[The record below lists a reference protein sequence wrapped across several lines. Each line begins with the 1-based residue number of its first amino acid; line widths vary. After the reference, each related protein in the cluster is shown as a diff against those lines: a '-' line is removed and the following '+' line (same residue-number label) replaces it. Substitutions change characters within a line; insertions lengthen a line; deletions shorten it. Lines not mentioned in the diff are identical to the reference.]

1 MYTNQSIRRPVVLI
15 LIGAALLVA
24 TSLALAYADAW
35 YEKSAAERLL
45 TVLSGVQ
52 VGKSTESDVTN
63 ATKSFGRYAD
73 GDINTDRQ
81 KAASWVTY
89 TFQNRLMAI
98 LHLAPWKSVY
108 IGLEF
113 KNGIAVSKSLNFYQQ
128 PRSGV
133 IVQEVVATDGSS
145 STKINPRQIHP
156 VIYGPNRLVIEVHDD
171 TSVPLARRQ
180 LDWQVDLSCMTNM
193 GGCGDPHGMLPE
205 VAKDQP

>member
-1 MYTNQSIRRPVVLI
+1 MHTNRFIRRPVILI

-24 TSLALAYADAW
+24 TSLTLAYADAW
-35 YEKSAAERLL
+35 YEKSAAERML
-45 TVLSGVQ
+45 TILSRVQ
-52 VGKSTESDVTN
+52 VGKSTESDVNN
-63 ATKSFGRYAD
+63 ATKAFGRYAD
-73 GDINTDRQ
+73 GDINSDRQ

-89 TFQNRLMAI
+89 TFQNRVMAI

-113 KNGIAVSKSLNFYQQ
+113 KNGVVVSKSLNFYQQ

-145 STKINPRQIHP
+145 STKINARQIHP
-156 VIYGPNRLVIEVHDD
+156 VVYGPNRLVIEVHDD

-180 LDWQVDLSCMTNM
+180 LDWQLDLSCMTKM
-193 GGCGDPHGMLPE
+193 MPCKDPYLMLPGI
-205 VAKDQP
+205 VQQQP